1 MAQDRETGRFRAADN
16 AFHLAIA
23 DAARNRLMR
32 QAIEDARVAMWVPID
47 RLINRVFLTANRH
60 HLQILDAIADRD
72 PDAAQQAV
80 IDHLETARRDLRRSL
95 R

>member
-1 MAQDRETGRFRAADN
+1 
-16 AFHLAIA
+16 
-23 DAARNRLMR
+23 MR

-60 HLQILDAIADRD
+60 HLQILDAIADHD